1 MNILTDIILAL
12 LVGFAAGWFAR
23 RYWEKRQK
31 KASGE
36 SAEAKE
42 IEEAVAP
49 PTNAFMTRLSGIM
62 EDRMADP
69 NLTVDDIVREM
80 GMGRTVFF
88 KRLKG
93 MTGQSP
99 VEFIRETRLRH
110 AAQLLRQS
118 EMSVTEVSHA
128 VGIADSRYFAKCFKH
143 TYGVTPTEYRGD
155 AARNERK

>member
-1 MNILTDIILAL
+1 MSTIIEIVLAL
-12 LVGFAAGWFAR
+12 AVGLVAGWFAR
-23 RYWEKRQK
+23 IYWERRRETK
-31 KASGE
+31 GE
-36 SAEAKE
+36 RKEAKV

-49 PTNAFMTRLSGIM
+49 PTNAFMTRLSRVM
-62 EDRMADP
+62 EERMADP

-99 VEFIRETRLRH
+99 VEFIRETRLRC
-110 AAQLLRQS
+110 AAEMLRNS
-118 EMSVTEVSHA
+118 EASVTEVSHA

-143 TYGVTPTEYRGD
+143 TYGVTPTEYRMKDEG
-155 AARNERK
+155 

>member
-1 MNILTDIILAL
+1 MNTITDIILAL
-12 LVGFAAGWFAR
+12 LVGIAAGWFAR
-23 RYWEKRQK
+23 RYWEKRR
-31 KASGE
+31 
-36 SAEAKE
+36 EAKGEGQEASE

-49 PTNAFMTRLSGIM
+49 PTNAFMVRLSGIM
-62 EDRMADP
+62 DARMADP

-93 MTGQSP
+93 LTGQSP
-99 VEFIRETRLRH
+99 VEFIRETRLRR

-118 EMSVTEVSHA
+118 EANVTEISHE

-143 TYGVTPTEYRGD
+143 TYGVTPTEFRG
-155 AARNERK
+155 K